1 MAVTIEELRILIGV
15 LPPLACLVTYF
26 RLYVRY
32 SRGKL
37 WWDDFWVMVSTTCA
51 IVLVVASI
59 LHLQDPARLS
69 QHVKIS
75 IYYMCAQ
82 FFSAVVWTAR
92 ISILF
97 TVMRLCFFGRLRR
110 LLFWVAVLFFV
121 TWAILFAQVLW
132 VCERQPG
139 WKDLPTPQCALGLD
153 VAIAQSIT
161 DVISDTILIAAPMR
175 LLWRVQLHRGLKLR
189 LRAVF
194 ATTAIG
200 TAVSLYHAYCVMRF
214 GGIPELV
221 AAAVQF
227 STSLLVANLSV
238 IVAVIFRLR
247 PDNESDN
254 TEPVSV
260 NTIGAMRGARQ
271 QHPLSTMGATV
282 TGLGGTQINVQLVQT
297 DGGWNDTTSGF
308 EGADN
313 DGQKMVPFPPVAQ
326 KTDMGRA

>member
-1 MAVTIEELRILIGV
+1 MALTIEKLHILLGV

-32 SRGKL
+32 TRGKL
-37 WWDDFWVMVSTTCA
+37 WWDDFWAGVSTMCA
-51 IVLVVASI
+51 IVVVAASI
-59 LHLQDPARLS
+59 LHLQDPASLS

-75 IYYMCAQ
+75 VYYMLAQ
-82 FFSAVVWTAR
+82 SFYAVVWTAR

-97 TVMRLCFFGRLRR
+97 TVMRLCFFGVLRR
-110 LLFWVAVLFFV
+110 LLFWMAVLFFV
-121 TWAILFAQVLW
+121 TWAVLFAQVWW

-153 VAIAQSIT
+153 VAIAQLIT
-161 DVISDTILIAAPMR
+161 DVISDSILIAAPMR
-175 LLWRVQLHRGLKLR
+175 LLWRVQLQRGLKLR

-194 ATTAIG
+194 ATTAIA
-200 TAVSLYHAYCVMRF
+200 TAVSLYHAYCVIRF
-214 GGIPELV
+214 GGLRELV
-221 AAAVQF
+221 AAAVQL

-260 NTIGAMRGARQ
+260 ATIGAMRGGAQR
-271 QHPLSTMGATV
+271 HTVSTMGATV
-282 TGLGGTQINVQLVQT
+282 TGGPQINVQLVQT
-297 DGGWNDTTSGF
+297 NGGWNDTAS
-308 EGADN
+308 
-313 DGQKMVPFPPVAQ
+313 KS
-326 KTDMGRA
+326 

>member
-1 MAVTIEELRILIGV
+1 MAVTIEELRGLIGV
-15 LPPLACLVTYF
+15 LPPLACLVTYI
-26 RLYVRY
+26 RLYARY

-37 WWDDFWVMVSTTCA
+37 WWDDFWVAVSTMCA

-69 QHVKIS
+69 QRVKVS
-75 IYYMCAQ
+75 IYYMCALL
-82 FFSAVVWTAR
+82 FAAVVWTAR

-110 LLFWVAVLFFV
+110 LLFWVAILFFV
-121 TWAILFAQVLW
+121 TWAILFAQVWW

-139 WKDLPTPQCALGLD
+139 WKDLPTPQCALGLT
-153 VAIAQSIT
+153 QSIT
-161 DVISDTILIAAPMR
+161 DVISDSILIAAPMR
-175 LLWRVQLHRGLKLR
+175 LLWRVPLPRGLKLR

-194 ATTAIG
+194 ATTAIA

-227 STSLLVANLSV
+227 STGLLVANLSV
-238 IVAVIFRLR
+238 IVAVVFRLR

-260 NTIGAMRGARQ
+260 NTIGAPRGARQ
-271 QHPLSTMGATV
+271 RHPLSTMGAIDT
-282 TGLGGTQINVQLVQT
+282 GGTEIDVQLGQT
-297 DGGWNDTTSGF
+297 EGGWNDTASGF
-308 EGADN
+308 EGADH
-313 DGQKMVPFPPVAQ
+313 DGHKVVPSLPAAQ
-326 KTDMGRA
+326 KHDTGPGSV